1 MNLLK
6 LTLLYLFTAIVSIN
20 CLLAQNIA
28 DSLYLP
34 EVVITEKTKDRE
46 LRSTTPIQVLSK
58 NTIQNLNALQL
69 SDAVK
74 HFSGVAIKDY
84 GGIGGLKTI
93 SVRGL
98 GSSHTGIN
106 YNGLPVSDVQSGQ
119 IDIGRFSLDNVE
131 SITLNSGQNDNI
143 FLPAKSFSSASELNI
158 NTNTPEFSNN
168 NKINGKFSTKGG
180 SFGLFNPAI
189 KANLKLSDNLAA
201 SFSSEVTL
209 ANGKYPYTLYYG
221 EAGADSSSVERRD
234 NSDVKNIRLE
244 TSLYAEFSP
253 KSKGNINLYYY
264 ESERGLPGATIFYNT
279 EGFSKQRLWDNTFF
293 TQGHFEHNFSRKLM
307 FQVNTKYNRGYLK
320 YYDPTYLGSD
330 GKIEDVFTQNEVY
343 ASTTALYRALENI
356 SFSLSSDVTNAN
368 MHSNRKSFATPSRFT
383 TQTVIAAKWV
393 SEHILATSSL
403 LYTKT
408 FESVKNGKAAENRSK
423 LTPHISISTKPLTES
438 DLRFRAFY
446 KSSFRLPTFN
456 DLYYPLVGYRDLQ
469 PEDAHQFNLGMT
481 YGKSSTT
488 FSVDAYHNRV
498 NNKIIA
504 YPSGNLH
511 QWTMLNMGKVHINGI
526 DLSAESTIKVTHNI
540 PLLLGVSYTFQQA
553 IDKTDPNK
561 STWNHQIPYT
571 PRHSGSSRV
580 LFQLPW
586 LNISYTLIW
595 SGERYS
601 NAYNSNEFRVKGYA
615 DHSVSLSKSIKTG
628 NSSLDLG
635 FEVLNLA
642 DKNYQVILNYPM
654 PGRSY
659 RWNISYNF

>member
-423 LTPHISISTKPLTES
+423 LTPHISISTKPFTES

-481 YGKSSTT
+481 YGKSNTT

>member
-131 SITLNSGQNDNI
+131 RITLNSGQNDNI

-423 LTPHISISTKPLTES
+423 LTPHISISTKPFTES

>member
-6 LTLLYLFTAIVSIN
+6 LTLLYSFTAIVSIN

-423 LTPHISISTKPLTES
+423 LTPHISISTKPFTES

-642 DKNYQVILNYPM
+642 DKNYEVILNYPM

>member
-423 LTPHISISTKPLTES
+423 LTPHISISTKPFTES

-456 DLYYPLVGYRDLQ
+456 DLYYPLIGYRDLQ

-526 DLSAESTIKVTHNI
+526 DLSAESTIKVTQSI

-615 DHSVSLSKSIKTG
+615 DHSVSFSKSIKAG

-642 DKNYQVILNYPM
+642 DKNYEVILNYPM

>member
-343 ASTTALYRALENI
+343 ASTMALYRALENI

-423 LTPHISISTKPLTES
+423 LTPHISISTKPFTES

>member
-423 LTPHISISTKPLTES
+423 LTPHISISTKPFTES